1 MQNAETL
8 LKIIHER
15 GKRGVPLRRVY
26 RLLFNPELYWLAYG
40 KIYRNAGAMTPGI
53 TPETVDAMSLAK
65 IQRLIE
71 AVRHERFR
79 WTPVRRT
86 YIPKANGKRRPLGI
100 PTWSNKL
107 LQEVIRLILEAYYE
121 PQFSNYSHG
130 FRPNRGCH
138 TALTEIMHTWKGS
151 VWFIEGD
158 IRGCFDNINR
168 DILLQIIQEKIH
180 DNRFLRLLKHL
191 LQAGYLEE
199 WKYHSTQSG
208 TPQGGI
214 ASPIL
219 ANIYLD
225 RLDTYM
231 EQILLP
237 AYNRGDRRKANPD
250 YRKRLDKTRALRQQ
264 GREEEALAIRKAAQ
278 RLPSQVLQDPAY
290 RRLRYL
296 RYADDFL
303 LGFIGPRQEAEE
315 IK

>member
-1 MQNAETL
+1 MPCHW
-8 LKIIHER
+8 LKS
-15 GKRGVPLRRVY
+15 G
-26 RLLFNPELYWLAYG
+26 
-40 KIYRNAGAMTPGI
+40 
-53 TPETVDAMSLAK
+53 
-65 IQRLIE
+65 LIE
-71 AVRHERFR
+71 AVRYERFR

-121 PQFSNYSHG
+121 PQFSNHSHG

-180 DNRFLRLLKHL
+180 DNRFLRLLKNL

-214 ASPIL
+214 ATPPTI
-219 ANIYLD
+219 
-225 RLDTYM
+225 
-231 EQILLP
+231 EQ
-237 AYNRGDRRKANPD
+237 N
-250 YRKRLDKTRALRQQ
+250 YR
-264 GREEEALAIRKAAQ
+264 
-278 RLPSQVLQDPAY
+278 
-290 RRLRYL
+290 
-296 RYADDFL
+296 
-303 LGFIGPRQEAEE
+303 
-315 IK
+315 